1 MVDLD
6 VEEGINLWDL
16 INSGSASMN
25 IKHGEDVLKV
35 NINRDTF
42 IVDIWN
48 HYKVKAIARA
58 LSVFFKG
65 VRHTD
70 IPFQY
75 TEGGKGY
82 MDMLN
87 QLEGIAKILHR
98 RGKTAIIKYH
108 GKETIKIGKDAQSL
122 TLGLLGI
129 KHVQITRKI
138 LALKLMVI
146 FSEIPLDI

>member
-6 VEEGINLWDL
+6 VEEGIDLWDL
-16 INSGSASMN
+16 IKSGSASMN
-25 IKHGEDVLKV
+25 IKNGEDVLKI

-42 IVDIWN
+42 VVDIWN

-65 VRHTD
+65 VIHTD
-70 IPFQY
+70 IPFQS

-82 MDMLN
+82 IDMLN
-87 QLEGIAKILHR
+87 QLESIAKILHR

-122 TLGLLGI
+122 TLDLLGI
-129 KHVQITRKI
+129 KHVQLTRKL

-146 FSEIPLDI
+146 LSEIPLDI

>member
-1 MVDLD
+1 MIDLD
-6 VEEGINLWDL
+6 VEESIDLWDL
-16 INSGSASMN
+16 INAGSVSMD
-25 IKHGEDVLKV
+25 IKHSKDVLKV
-35 NINRDTF
+35 NINKDTF
-42 IVDIWN
+42 VVDIWN

-58 LSVFFKG
+58 MSVFFKG

-70 IPFQY
+70 IPFQS
-75 TEGGKGY
+75 TKGGKGY

-87 QLEGIAKILHR
+87 KLEGIAKILHR

-108 GKETIKIGKDAQSL
+108 GKETIKIGKGAQSL

-146 FSEIPLDI
+146 FSEITLDI